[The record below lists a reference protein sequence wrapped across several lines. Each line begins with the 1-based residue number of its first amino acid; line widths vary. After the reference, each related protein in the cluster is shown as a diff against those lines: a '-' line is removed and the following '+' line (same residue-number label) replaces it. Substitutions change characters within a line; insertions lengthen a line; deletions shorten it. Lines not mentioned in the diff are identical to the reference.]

1 METRVSLK
9 YSVSYCSFA
18 EVFSFFFYLSFLSRT
33 FTNHSTAGEGRGAT
47 SLTPHCHFHRP
58 HRHLGTSRRITAES
72 SPLHIVVA
80 GLELETLGFRA
91 QVANHQ
97 ALLPLNLKRCNYK
110 QRFWYKGKVRIYWK
124 DNLRL
129 QRV

>member
-1 METRVSLK
+1 METRVTLK

-33 FTNHSTAGEGRGAT
+33 FTNHSTAGEGGGGT
-47 SLTPHCHFHRP
+47 PLTPHYHFHRP
-58 HRHLGTSRRITAES
+58 HRHLGTSQRITAES

-80 GLELETLGFRA
+80 GPEPETPGFRA

-97 ALLPLNLKRCNYK
+97 ALHPVNLK
-110 QRFWYKGKVRIYWK
+110 
-124 DNLRL
+124 
-129 QRV
+129 